1 MVGGAFNDPSVTTI
15 HLPATPSC
23 LPQYCQ
29 YYSAL
34 WTRQEVTNVTLAID
48 DGEAVL
54 EMSAAEI
61 ETAQSGLGG
70 VKEAKLK
77 GEETR
82 PKNIKLVYI
91 IRVA

>member
-15 HLPATPSC
+15 HLPATPC
-23 LPQYCQ
+23 PPQCCQ

-34 WTRQEVTNVTLAID
+34 WSRQEVTNVTLAID
-48 DGEAVL
+48 DGEAVI
-54 EMSAAEI
+54 EMSTAEI